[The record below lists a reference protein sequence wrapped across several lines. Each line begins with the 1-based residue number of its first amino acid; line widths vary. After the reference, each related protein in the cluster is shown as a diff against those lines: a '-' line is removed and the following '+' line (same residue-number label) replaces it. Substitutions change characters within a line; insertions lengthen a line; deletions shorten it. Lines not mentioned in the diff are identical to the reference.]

1 MQGRKGTFMRLDK
14 DRTALLIIDMQTY
27 QTAKR
32 GNLPRFFGLVSGPE
46 AEAGAVRKGKKI
58 IPVIKKLLSAF
69 RANGMKVIYTAFG
82 SLAEDGADFAPYIR
96 HWNKYCR
103 AALGFPAI
111 VSIHDPE
118 YGIIRPLAPRPDEPV
133 INKTAQGAFN
143 SSAIDHVLKQMG
155 IDNLVVV
162 GMYTNHCVMAT
173 CIGAADAGYRV
184 IVPEDAV
191 GTWDPDLHEQALQ
204 SMRTWVIRTDSTAI
218 LEVIQSLTADADPS
232 A

>member
-1 MQGRKGTFMRLDK
+1 MNLDK
-14 DRTALLIIDMQTY
+14 DRTALLVIDMQTY
-27 QTAKR
+27 QAAKG
-32 GNLPRFFGLVSGPE
+32 GNLPRFLGLVYGPE
-46 AEAGAVRKGKKI
+46 AEAGAVRKGKEI

-69 RANGMKVIYTAFG
+69 RASGMKVIYMAFG
-82 SLAEDGADFAPYIR
+82 SLLEDGADLVPYIR
-96 HWNKYCR
+96 RWNER
-103 AALGFPAI
+103 SRTGLGFPAF
-111 VSIHDPE
+111 VSIHDPG
-118 YGIIRPLAPRPDEPV
+118 YGIIRQLAPRTGEPV

-191 GTWDPDLHEQALQ
+191 GTWHPDLHEKALQ
-204 SMRTWVIRTDSTAI
+204 SMRTWVIRTNSTAI

>member
-1 MQGRKGTFMRLDK
+1 MRLDK
-14 DRTALLIIDMQTY
+14 DRTALLIIDMQAY
-27 QTAKR
+27 QATKG
-32 GNLPRFFGLVSGPE
+32 GNLSRFIGLVSGPE
-46 AEAGAVRKGKKI
+46 AEAGAVRKGKEL

-69 RANGMKVIYTAFG
+69 RAGGMKVIHMAFG
-82 SLAEDGADFAPYIR
+82 SLAESGADLAPHIR
-96 HWNKYCR
+96 RWNECCL

-111 VSIHDPE
+111 VSIHDPG

-162 GMYTNHCVMAT
+162 GMYTNHCIMAT

-191 GTWDPDLHEQALQ
+191 GTWHPDLHEKALQ
-204 SMRTWVIRTDSTAI
+204 SMRTWIIRTDSAAI
-218 LEVIQSLTADADPS
+218 LEVIQPLA
-232 A
+232 

>member
-1 MQGRKGTFMRLDK
+1 MNLDK

-27 QTAKR
+27 QAAK
-32 GNLPRFFGLVSGPE
+32 GANLPRFFGLIQGPE
-46 AEAGAVRKGKKI
+46 VETGAVRKGKEL
-58 IPVIKKLLSAF
+58 IPVIRKLLAAF
-69 RANGMKVIYTAFG
+69 RAGGMKVIYTAFG
-82 SLAEDGADFAPYIR
+82 SLAADGADLAPYVR
-96 HWNKYCR
+96 RWNEYCLAR
-103 AALGFPAI
+103 LGIPAI
-111 VSIHDPE
+111 VSIHDPG
-118 YGIIRPLAPRPDEPV
+118 YGIVRHLAPLPGEPV

-155 IDNLVVV
+155 IDNLVVA

-191 GTWDPDLHEQALQ
+191 GTWDPDLHEKAMQ
-204 SMRTWVIRTDSTAI
+204 SMRTWIIRSDSAAI
-218 LEVIQSLTADADPS
+218 LEVIQSLAAGADPS